1 MNRTVGMRMLTSTSD
16 CPAVRIGS
24 NCPELNKF
32 LRRKTKNLLRQLLSF
47 RKNLKITKERFGGR
61 KVITS
66 GINSHRTQVRDIEHG
81 TIPHPK
87 QHKEVLRAVGA
98 GIKGGV
104 VGTWNKPKEFAHLI
118 RNKFGSADN
127 IPTSLGSGMGEEV
140 EGGRAGHPSHNN
152 PGHKR

>member
-1 MNRTVGMRMLTSTSD
+1 MR
-16 CPAVRIGS
+16 
-24 NCPELNKF
+24 E
-32 LRRKTKNLLRQLLSF
+32 
-47 RKNLKITKERFGGR
+47 
-61 KVITS
+61 
-66 GINSHRTQVRDIEHG
+66 IEQG

-87 QHKEVLRAVGA
+87 QHKEVLKAVGA

-127 IPTSLGSGMGEEV
+127 IPTSLGGK
-140 EGGRAGHPSHNN
+140 EGGWGGEGADTTRGPHTVHTN

>member
-1 MNRTVGMRMLTSTSD
+1 M
-16 CPAVRIGS
+16 
-24 NCPELNKF
+24 
-32 LRRKTKNLLRQLLSF
+32 
-47 RKNLKITKERFGGR
+47 KITKERFETTN
-61 KVITS
+61 IFDFQS
-66 GINSHRTQVRDIEHG
+66 SLNQVRDIEHG

-127 IPTSLGSGMGEEV
+127 IPTSLGSGMGEGG